1 MLYILF
7 SIVFFRIIILA
18 EGFIKNMLKKYY
30 FFNNS
35 NKRFIFAG
43 SNIIMV

>member
-7 SIVFFRIIILA
+7 SIVLFSLILLA
-18 EGFIKNMLKKYY
+18 EGFIKNILKKYY